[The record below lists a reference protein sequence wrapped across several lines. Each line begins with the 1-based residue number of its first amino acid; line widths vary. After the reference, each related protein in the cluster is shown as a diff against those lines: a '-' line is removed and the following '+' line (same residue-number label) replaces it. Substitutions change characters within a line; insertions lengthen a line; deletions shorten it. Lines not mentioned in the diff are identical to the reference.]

1 MGMPG
6 FHWGAVR
13 ALWWDKEFNSHLLVL
28 LDKANSTAFGVF
40 ILASEGDWR
49 SKVDKSMSDDQ

>member
-13 ALWWDKEFNSHLLVL
+13 SSWWNKQFNSHLLVL

-49 SKVDKSMSDDQ
+49 SKVDKSMRDDQ